1 METDGEMARSDS
13 DQEKRKLI
21 GFAPEILQALELL
34 AQDTGRSLQE
44 LADQA
49 FADLLHKHRRPT
61 SLKEA
66 LKESARQTPANENKP
81 PKRKK

>member
-1 METDGEMARSDS
+1 MARSDS

-34 AQDTGRSLQE
+34 ARDTGRSLQE
-44 LADQA
+44 FAEEA

-81 PKRKK
+81 PKRKKQPDT